1 MDVALEHLANGLG
14 RGAGP
19 AAPDLF
25 DAPQGEERRRR
36 DAPRLARGAIP
47 SRKRQR
53 PQMAEALERHAFHA
67 QEFAT
72 PTRHVD
78 LYTAVLAS
86 ALFES
91 QAFALEIDRI
101 NAYSLDFIRAC
112 LRDEEARGA
121 SFVHG
126 DLQATADFIFC
137 CVRGLMLV
145 HGLKRRVRADADVAG
160 ALDVTRRIVASSI
173 LRPPPA

>member
-1 MDVALEHLANGLG
+1 MAGRCRPCARCEASGLQALLAFLG
-14 RGAGP
+14 T
-19 AAPDLF
+19 F
-25 DAPQGEERRRR
+25 
-36 DAPRLARGAIP
+36 
-47 SRKRQR
+47 
-53 PQMAEALERHAFHA
+53 A

-78 LYTAVLAS
+78 LSTAVLAS
-86 ALFES
+86 ALFERH
-91 QAFALEIDRI
+91 AFALEIDRI

-145 HGLKRRVRADADVAG
+145 HGLQRRVRADADVAG